1 MNTNLITLSNN
12 LLIEQCIYVENNK
25 LMYLTR
31 IIDKEGHVLDL
42 TTYPSL
48 GAMYRATKEIEN
60 HVKNSLSDVNDCNDA
75 FTQELAKYLELRS
88 CGLSDAEIQQSKA
101 WTRC

>member
-12 LLIEQCIYVENNK
+12 LVIEQCIYVEDNR
-25 LMYLTR
+25 LVYLTR
-31 IIDKEGHVLDL
+31 IIDKQGHVLDL

-48 GAMYRATKEIEN
+48 GAMYRATKEIEMN
-60 HVKNSLSDVNDCNDA
+60 VKNSLENENVSKDDLV
-75 FTQELAKYLELRS
+75 QELEKYLELRS

-101 WTRC
+101 WQDR